1 MSNSPITFLSS
12 GNLLLK
18 DCDAA
23 DGFRP
28 ASVDGGV
35 VLSAKKKAA
44 GITYQVTATEATVK
58 NARALSGAWVSMSKP
73 MGECGVWGMGRF
85 LAEVFF
91 APMERRNE
99 EKLPRMLLV
108 LVESTAA
115 PMLGDAAQSCILHV
129 CVRYGLKPAPGC
141 AAGSKE
147 GGGGGVGVAKKC
159 DSAAT
164 TAALFRARDRAHA
177 LSLSHHP
184 PPPRNKT
191 KNTHTHTH
199 PHTGDYTTGT
209 VTYDL
214 AGKTAA
220 AAILNSIKL
229 AGGKALD
236 VGARWAEKGNAFS
249 LEVGGKPHPA
259 HRFFTSINPA
269 TRAVL
274 GSWTADIAGLTLQAA
289 RNFAKGSDQLSVGR
303 TLPNGV
309 KAVCSYAPQDA
320 VASAT
325 FGKGPLRGG
334 VRAKRLPTGGFG
346 KPSISLGVDRDF
358 QVESV
363 PVPFLKRSP
372 SAAAAPPPPPP
383 EPAFSFSRVADSA
396 RSLLAGLTE
405 GGNAGPRYVRG
416 IKVETYSVA

>member
-1 MSNSPITFLSS
+1 MSSSPITFLSS

-18 DCDAA
+18 DCDMK
-23 DGFRP
+23 DGLRP

-44 GITYQVTATEATVK
+44 GITYQMTATEATVK

-73 MGECGVWGMGRF
+73 MG
-85 LAEVFF
+85 
-91 APMERRNE
+91 
-99 EKLPRMLLV
+99 
-108 LVESTAA
+108 
-115 PMLGDAAQSCILHV
+115 DH
-129 CVRYGLKPAPGC
+129 
-141 AAGSKE
+141 
-147 GGGGGVGVAKKC
+147 
-159 DSAAT
+159 
-164 TAALFRARDRAHA
+164 
-177 LSLSHHP
+177 
-184 PPPRNKT
+184 
-191 KNTHTHTH
+191 
-199 PHTGDYTTGT
+199 TTGT

-220 AAILNSIKL
+220 AAVLNSIKL

-334 VRAKRLPTGGFG
+334 VRAKRLANGGFG

-363 PVPFLKRSP
+363 PVPFLSRSRS
-372 SAAAAPPPPPP
+372 SAAALPPPAP
-383 EPAFSFSRVADSA
+383 EPAFSLSRVADGA
-396 RSLLAGLTE
+396 RSLLGSVGLTE
-405 GGNAGPRYVRG
+405 GGGAGPRYVRG